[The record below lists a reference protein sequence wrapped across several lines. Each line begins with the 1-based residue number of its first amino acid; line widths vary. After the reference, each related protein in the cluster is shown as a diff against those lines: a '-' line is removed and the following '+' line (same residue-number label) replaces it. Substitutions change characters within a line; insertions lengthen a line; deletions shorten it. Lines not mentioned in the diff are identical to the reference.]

1 MSLPLYKC
9 TTIYLYIK
17 MLIHL
22 LVTWGVTT
30 DVFYEQ
36 GYMYNGGHVNELAI
50 IIWSSKAGS

>member
-1 MSLPLYKC
+1 
-9 TTIYLYIK
+9 

-22 LVTWGVTT
+22 LGTWGVTT

-36 GYMYNGGHVNELAI
+36 GYMDNRGHVNELAI